1 MYRWSKRREN
11 LYNLPY
17 SVDEIYGLHE
27 SGKYHDTRR
36 VYQQMYH
43 IYKIEEKFPIEPEK
57 YIDSKEYFSWERF
70 FIKRLYD
77 IEYI

>member
-1 MYRWSKRREN
+1 
-11 LYNLPY
+11 
-17 SVDEIYGLHE
+17 
-27 SGKYHDTRR
+27 
-36 VYQQMYH
+36 MYH
-43 IYKIEEKFPIEPEK
+43 IYTIEEKFPIEPEK